1 MEGSSL
7 ARLIEKGG
15 VYVGIE
21 GTDPASVFA
30 DIAKKVILPE
40 YINRELVLKELLD
53 RESVLSTAVGSG
65 LAVPHPKRP
74 VITDKNDERII
85 VCYLNQKIG
94 MCAPDGRPVSAFF
107 ILLSSSQVSHLK
119 SLSSLAKLF
128 RDESF
133 KRIIETK
140 PLKAQ
145 LVAFLDRLTL

>member
-21 GTDPASVFA
+21 GTDPEEIFA
-30 DIAKKVILPE
+30 DLAKK
-40 YINRELVLKELLD
+40 LVLPDTFDRDLVVKELMD
-53 RESVLSTAVGSG
+53 RENVLSTAVGSG

-74 VITDKNDERII
+74 VVKSREDERII
-85 VCYLNQKIG
+85 VCYLNRKIS
-94 MCAPDGRPVSAFF
+94 MSAPDGRPVSVFF

-119 SLSSLAKLF
+119 SLSLLAKLF

-133 KRIIETK
+133 KKIIETK

-145 LVAFLDRLTL
+145 LVAFLDRLSL